1 MGSRHAS
8 GARQRAANA
17 ALNTNPQALSNY
29 DPIKMKKDQVISL
42 VLALLII
49 LKVFD
54 LYVDS
59 VNQVEIQHLVQEW
72 VLILLSLSVFL
83 YLVRD
88 IRQRS
93 KQASLLTK

>member
-1 MGSRHAS
+1 MG
-8 GARQRAANA
+8 
-17 ALNTNPQALSNY
+17 TNGIY
-29 DPIKMKKDQVISL
+29 DLSL

>member
-1 MGSRHAS
+1 
-8 GARQRAANA
+8 
-17 ALNTNPQALSNY
+17 
-29 DPIKMKKDQVISL
+29 MKKDQVISL